1 MNNPTFEIPDNID
14 AKEAD
19 YLYLKSSGILG
30 AGNGL
35 YTSIKIYK
43 NEVISLFKGDI
54 LSDKEAKQRAN
65 KNLDGYFISMLNGS
79 IMDSNHV
86 KCFAKYANDAEG
98 MAILK
103 FKNNSKISLNED
115 NNVCLVALR
124 NIASGEEIFCG
135 YGKKYWINFKKNVS

>member
-35 YTSIKIYK
+35 FTSIKIYK

-54 LSDKEAKQRAN
+54 LSQKFRR
-65 KNLDGYFISMLNGS
+65 LFYL
-79 IMDSNHV
+79 
-86 KCFAKYANDAEG
+86 YAQW
-98 MAILK
+98 
-103 FKNNSKISLNED
+103 FY
-115 NNVCLVALR
+115 
-124 NIASGEEIFCG
+124 
-135 YGKKYWINFKKNVS
+135 YGF